1 MKKITLKMKKITPFI
16 YNLYRVLQK
25 FARIL
30 QNSMWVLS
38 ISDMGSV
45 NF

>member
-16 YNLYRVLQK
+16 YNLYRILQK
-25 FARIL
+25 FARGIAKFY
-30 QNSMWVLS
+30 VGS
-38 ISDMGSV
+38 I